1 MENLAESIMI
11 QNAEIDEPLNLEII
25 TNVLEHEIER
35 IVNYNIKMFSREVF
49 WWHLHHLI
57 P

>member
-1 MENLAESIMI
+1 MENLAQSIMI

-49 WWHLHHLI
+49 
-57 P
+57 

>member
-1 MENLAESIMI
+1 MENLAQSIMI

-25 TNVLEHEIER
+25 TNVLEQEIER
-35 IVNYNIKMFSREVF
+35 IVNYDIKMFSLEVF
-49 WWHLHHLI
+49 WWHLQHLI